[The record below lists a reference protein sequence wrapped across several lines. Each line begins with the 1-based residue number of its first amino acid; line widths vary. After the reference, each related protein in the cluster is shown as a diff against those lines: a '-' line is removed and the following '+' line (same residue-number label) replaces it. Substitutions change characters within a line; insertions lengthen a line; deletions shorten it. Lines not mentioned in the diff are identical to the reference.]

1 MNRLILCTLAVFSFA
16 TTVIYG
22 QDADGRRIRSGDV
35 LLVKVSWPPKGD
47 LQVAREKVVVSPD
60 GKITPPKLPK
70 GKDGKVVIMRS
81 FDEVKVSDL
90 DTSQAEGQVLQGYF
104 MAMPGAKLRVA
115 IERVSLGR

>member
-1 MNRLILCTLAVFSFA
+1 MNRLILCTLAVFAFA

-60 GKITPPKLPK
+60 GKITPPKLRK

-90 DTSQAEGQVLQGYF
+90 DTSQAEGQVLQGYL
-104 MAMPGAKLRVA
+104 MAMPGVKTTT
-115 IERVSLGR
+115 G